1 MKILV
6 INCGSSSVKFQLFDT
21 DHEKIKNSRDSEIAT
36 GLIEKIGLSSSIIS
50 FQVAGRQSSKF
61 SDVILEHR
69 TAIKKVIEILL
80 DKEIGCIKEKSE
92 IKAVGHR
99 IVHGGEK
106 FFDSVPITA
115 EVLKEIENCIEFAP
129 LHNPHNIRGY
139 LMAREFLPDIPHVAV
154 FDTGFHNKMPA
165 RAYMYGLPYSIYS
178 LHRIRKYGFH
188 GISHRYVSYRMAQ
201 ITGAARSGLNIIS
214 AHLGNGC
221 SVAAIEGGV
230 SIDTSMGFT
239 PVEGL
244 MMGTRCGDMDP
255 SVILHIMGKEEL
267 SLHEANTLLNKHSGL
282 YGISGVSND
291 MRELLSE
298 VKKGSERASLAFSMF
313 CYRLKKYIGSYM
325 AVLNRTNYIIFTA
338 GIGENSPDVR
348 SAALSGMD
356 HLGVELDEEL
366 NGSMTLGREGKIS
379 SEKSRIQV
387 WVVPTNEGLV
397 IARDTF
403 RCIDGN
409 SK

>member
-6 INCGSSSVKFQLFDT
+6 INCGSSSIKFQLFDT
-21 DHEKIKNSRDSEIAT
+21 DLEKIKNSTDSEIAS

-50 FQVAGRQSSKF
+50 FQVSGRQSCKF
-61 SDVILEHR
+61 SDEILEHR
-69 TAIKKVIEILL
+69 AAIKKMMEILL
-80 DKEIGCIKEKSE
+80 DREIGCIKDKSE

-106 FFDSVPITA
+106 FFDSVLITA

-139 LMAREFLPDIPHVAV
+139 LMAKEFLPDIPHVAV
-154 FDTGFHNKMPA
+154 FDTGFHSKMPSV
-165 RAYMYGLPYSIYS
+165 AYMYGLPYSIYS
-178 LHRIRKYGFH
+178 LHKIRKYGFH

-201 ITGAARSGLNIIS
+201 ITDADRYGVNTIS
-214 AHLGNGC
+214 CHLGNGC
-221 SVAAIEGGV
+221 SVAAINRGV

-255 SVILHIMGKEEL
+255 SVIIHIMGKEEL

-291 MRELLSE
+291 MREILTE
-298 VKKGSERASLAFSMF
+298 MKKGSERATLAFSMF

-325 AVLNRTNYIIFTA
+325 AVLNRTDYIIFTA

-348 SAALSGMD
+348 SAALSGMGC
-356 HLGVELDEEL
+356 LGVELDEEL
-366 NGSMTLGREGKIS
+366 NKSMVLGKEGKIS
-379 SEKSRIQV
+379 TPDSRVQV
-387 WVVPTNEGLV
+387 FVVPTNEGLV

-403 RCIDGN
+403 RSLDNN
-409 SK
+409 SN